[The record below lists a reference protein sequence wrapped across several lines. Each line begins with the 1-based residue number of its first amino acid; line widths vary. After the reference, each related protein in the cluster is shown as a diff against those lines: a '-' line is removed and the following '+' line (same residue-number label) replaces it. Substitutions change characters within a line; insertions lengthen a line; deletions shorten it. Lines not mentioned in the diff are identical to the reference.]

1 MTQIS
6 PADRELLLRERASVV
21 HCPSSNLKL
30 ASGFCP
36 TRDLLAAGVNVCI
49 GTDGAASNNT
59 LDMFAEARLAALVAK
74 GGSGDPTA
82 LSAHAA
88 LRLATLA
95 GAEALGL
102 GDRIGSLL
110 PGKDADMIA
119 VDLDRLGCQ
128 PVYDVHSAL
137 VYTAGA
143 HAVTHNWV
151 EGRLLVEEGQLLQ
164 QDESSLLAA
173 ARDWRVR
180 IHGSTRGAH

>member
-6 PADRELLLRERASVV
+6 PADMRLLVRERVHVV

-59 LDMFAEARLAALVAK
+59 LDLFSEARLAALVAK

-82 LSAHAA
+82 LSA
-88 LRLATLA
+88 LA

-102 GDRIGSLL
+102 SERIGSLVT
-110 PGKDADMIA
+110 GKDADIIA
-119 VDLDRLGCQ
+119 VNLDRLGCQ
-128 PVYDVHSAL
+128 PVYDPHSAL
-137 VYTAGA
+137 IYTAGA
-143 HAVTHNWV
+143 HSVTHAWV
-151 EGRLLVEEGQLLQ
+151 EGRILLEEGQLLSLDEQ
-164 QDESSLLAA
+164 ALLEAADQWRSRIQSSSQDT
-173 ARDWRVR
+173 
-180 IHGSTRGAH
+180 H